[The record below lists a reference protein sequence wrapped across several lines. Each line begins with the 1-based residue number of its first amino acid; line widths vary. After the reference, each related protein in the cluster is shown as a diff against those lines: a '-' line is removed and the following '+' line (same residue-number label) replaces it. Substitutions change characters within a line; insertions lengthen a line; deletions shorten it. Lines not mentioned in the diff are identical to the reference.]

1 MQLAKKTIIKI
12 QQNLDFYD
20 EIRQLKNN
28 KVLDRKN
35 KLSTLYPFV
44 DEDGI
49 LRVGG
54 RLQNSQICYDTKHPI
69 ILTNCELANL
79 IIQEA
84 HKITLHGGINLMR
97 THIRKEYWIIRIKS
111 QLKQYV
117 RKCVRCIR
125 YSQEVMTQLMGNLPS
140 CRVIPSHPFYN
151 TGVDYAG
158 PFQIRC
164 SKGRGQK
171 SYKGYIAVFV
181 CMATKAI
188 HLETVSDL
196 STESF
201 LAALR
206 RFFARRGKS
215 ANMYSD
221 NGTNFVGAARCLDKD
236 LKLAIANNSI
246 IAPIM
251 EKEGIK
257 WHFIPPASPHFGGI
271 WEAGVKSMKYHLK
284 RIIGDNTLTYEEL
297 TTLLTQI
304 EAVLNSRPLY
314 TTGEDC
320 EDNSILTP
328 GHFLIGRSL
337 VSAPEPF
344 QEGNLTTLD
353 RWNLLQKMR
362 YQFWKNWKE
371 EYLHTLQ
378 QRYKWKQ
385 PMSNIKEGQI
395 VLLKNETSHPAKWPM
410 GKITEIHKGSD
421 GMVRVVTI
429 QTQDSDVKR
438 PISKICPLYSEEER
452 KNFQQEYS
460 KTCRSRRITT
470 TSAVICMLLLMQ
482 TAMAAMIGGD
492 VRVKEIPSK
501 SAIYLEEIGMVD
513 IERSTWNLVVYYNM
527 EPYFHQ
533 MKGIADYITKLKK
546 QCHLLTNFESSCEM
560 INSALEKRLNA
571 LEMDNN
577 LLLQP
582 KRTRRAPFEFIGT
595 IHHILFGTMDADDR
609 KELEQDLTN
618 LLDNEKNL
626 KQLIQ
631 KQTSVIDSSL
641 NIMKK
646 SQEEV
651 RETFVKMNGQL
662 NLFYS
667 EIIKNLNAEK
677 MALIYQM
684 MVTQLGM
691 TLTECE
697 NIQSSIINL
706 LIDINHGHLNPQ
718 LLRPAQMRE
727 EISKIKSELPP
738 KLKLMG
744 AQKDEILKNVYNLMR
759 GKGIIIDNR
768 VVIKTTIPLF
778 AHEASTLYRVIPIPF
793 QHDEEMMVPI
803 IKGSYLI
810 YNFGLDAYI
819 LLQQAELNRCDT
831 SLDNNYICKGNW
843 PWNPSSDQS
852 CEISV
857 LRGMTTKNCFF
868 KKGHWTSYWIK
879 LQTGNSWLYNIFSD
893 GTIDVECSKSKEFFN
908 IPAKGI
914 MELGEGCTG
923 RYKGVILAAPQH
935 YHTQKLIEAPVN
947 QPMMEV
953 NEVPIPQVIVQ
964 PETLSTSLKNIKE
977 LQNIVKQIRKENIE
991 LKEIK
996 IHHVT
1001 GHVSLV
1007 LFIIGVLVAIII
1019 YYRLKTRQRLQAAV
1033 TFPRVT
1039 FAARE
1044 NVQN

>member
-97 THIRKEYWIIRIKS
+97 THISKEYWIIRIKS

-125 YSQEVMTQLMGNLPS
+125 YSQEEV
-140 CRVIPSHPFYN
+140 
-151 TGVDYAG
+151 
-158 PFQIRC
+158 
-164 SKGRGQK
+164 
-171 SYKGYIAVFV
+171 
-181 CMATKAI
+181 
-188 HLETVSDL
+188 
-196 STESF
+196 
-201 LAALR
+201 
-206 RFFARRGKS
+206 
-215 ANMYSD
+215 
-221 NGTNFVGAARCLDKD
+221 
-236 LKLAIANNSI
+236 
-246 IAPIM
+246 
-251 EKEGIK
+251 
-257 WHFIPPASPHFGGI
+257 
-271 WEAGVKSMKYHLK
+271 
-284 RIIGDNTLTYEEL
+284 GDNTLTYEEL

-410 GKITEIHKGSD
+410 GKITEILKD
-421 GMVRVVTI
+421 LVRVVTI
-429 QTQDSDVKR
+429 QTKDSDVKR

-482 TAMAAMIGGD
+482 TAMAAMIGED

-560 INSALEKRLNA
+560 INSALEKRFNA

-641 NIMKK
+641 NIIKK

-651 RETFVKMNGQL
+651 RETFVKINGQL

-738 KLKLMG
+738 KLKLMV

-893 GTIDVECSKSKEFFN
+893 GTIDVECSKSREFFN